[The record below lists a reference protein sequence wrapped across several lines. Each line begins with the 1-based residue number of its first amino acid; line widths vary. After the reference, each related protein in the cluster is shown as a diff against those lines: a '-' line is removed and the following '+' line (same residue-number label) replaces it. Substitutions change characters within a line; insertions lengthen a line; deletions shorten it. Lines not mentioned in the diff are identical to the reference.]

1 MQFKNNIKQR
11 FSTIQGLRSLK
22 DTLPKEIKK
31 VINSRGQIYSEIL
44 NNWKVIAGKSLFSIC
59 YPKSFKNSN
68 KFGASTLLVMVKR
81 GHEVDLEYSK
91 KKIMDRMNSFF
102 GKIVVKKI
110 KLMSFEEE
118 QKTLNELKPQ
128 NLTVTTKKYQNKIND
143 VKNETIKKSLY
154 ELSKV
159 FREK

>member
-1 MQFKNNIKQR
+1 
-11 FSTIQGLRSLK
+11 
-22 DTLPKEIKK
+22 
-31 VINSRGQIYSEIL
+31 
-44 NNWKVIAGKSLFSIC
+44 
-59 YPKSFKNSN
+59 
-68 KFGASTLLVMVKR
+68 
-81 GHEVDLEYSK
+81 
-91 KKIMDRMNSFF
+91 MDRMNSFF

-128 NLTVTTKKYQNKIND
+128 NLTVTTKRYQTKIND

>member
-1 MQFKNNIKQR
+1 
-11 FSTIQGLRSLK
+11 
-22 DTLPKEIKK
+22 
-31 VINSRGQIYSEIL
+31 
-44 NNWKVIAGKSLFSIC
+44 
-59 YPKSFKNSN
+59 
-68 KFGASTLLVMVKR
+68 
-81 GHEVDLEYSK
+81 
-91 KKIMDRMNSFF
+91 MNSFF

-143 VKNETIKKSLY
+143 VKNEKIKKSLY